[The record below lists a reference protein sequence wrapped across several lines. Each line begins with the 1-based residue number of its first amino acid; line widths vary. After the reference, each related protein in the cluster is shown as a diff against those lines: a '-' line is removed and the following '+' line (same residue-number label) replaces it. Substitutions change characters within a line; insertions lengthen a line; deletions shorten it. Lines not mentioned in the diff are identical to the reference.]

1 MKLNFTMYHLKN
13 LYIFFAI
20 LALIIFFFS
29 TTKVKA
35 NAFEVKNIE
44 ISQPFKKNFNKNE
57 VISNGFKEAFFEL
70 INSLV
75 KSSDLKKIDEIKLK
89 EIKSMVDSFSIKEEK
104 FIKQIYYVNLGVS
117 FNKKKIFKFL
127 EKKNIFPSQIIK
139 ETFLFIPIIIDQDL
153 NDLVIFSNNPI
164 YKNWNNFSKE
174 TQLINYLLPTED
186 LEDMNLIK
194 SKSDFI
200 EDYDFDEIIQ
210 KYFLKHSIIALIF
223 KKDNEINVLSKINIQ
238 DNTFIKNNLFS
249 KFNLYDE
256 NEIESFVIEIMT
268 IYEDLWKEYNQINTS
283 IKLPLLIRVDNDN
296 LNTSLEFESI
306 LDQVDLINAYSIKK
320 FDKNYL
326 LYKVIFNGTT
336 TNFINIMREKDYNF
350 DTQKKIWIL
359 K

>member
-1 MKLNFTMYHLKN
+1 MYHLKS
-13 LYIFFAI
+13 LYIFFSI

-29 TTKVKA
+29 TTKLKA
-35 NAFEVKNIE
+35 NTFEVENIE

-57 VISNGFKEAFFEL
+57 VISKGFKEGFFEL

-75 KSSDLKKIDEIKLK
+75 KSSDLPKIDQIELSK
-89 EIKSMVDSFSIKEEK
+89 IKSMVDSFSIKEER
-104 FIKQIYYVNLGVS
+104 FIKQTYYVNIGVS
-117 FNKKKIFKFL
+117 FNKKKIFSFL

-139 ETFLFIPIIIDQDL
+139 ETFLFIPIIIDQDS
-153 NDLVIFSNNPI
+153 NDLVIFANNPL
-164 YKNWNNFSKE
+164 YENWNNFSNE

-200 EDYDFDEIIQ
+200 EDYDFEEIIK
-210 KYFLKHSIIALIF
+210 KYYLNHSIIALIY
-223 KKDNEINVLSKINIQ
+223 KKNNEVNVLSKINIQ
-238 DNTFIKNNLFS
+238 DDTFIKNNSYS

-256 NEIESFVIEIMT
+256 NEMSTFVTKTMT

-283 IKLPLLIRVDNDN
+283 IKLPLFIRVDNSD
-296 LNTSLEFESI
+296 LNVSLKFEST
-306 LDQVDLINAYSIKK
+306 LDQVDLINNYSINK
-320 FDKNYL
+320 FNKEHLFYEI
-326 LYKVIFNGTT
+326 IFNGTT
-336 TNFINIMREKDYNF
+336 TNFINIMNKKDYNF